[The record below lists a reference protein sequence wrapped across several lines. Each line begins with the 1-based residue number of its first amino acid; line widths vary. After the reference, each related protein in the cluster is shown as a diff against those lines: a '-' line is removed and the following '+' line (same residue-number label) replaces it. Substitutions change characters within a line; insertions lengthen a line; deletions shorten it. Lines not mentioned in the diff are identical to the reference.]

1 MQFKVGDEY
10 KDIVVST
17 EKTADSIMWYLT
29 YPREYVDAYT
39 ANGKTYVAA
48 LLWNEYEPYYAVPAR
63 WNAMLEVT
71 LP

>member
-1 MQFKVGDEY
+1 
-10 KDIVVST
+10 
-17 EKTADSIMWYLT
+17 MWYLT
-29 YPREYVDAYT
+29 YPREYVDAYM